1 MKTIAVIYSG
11 GRRWGGI
18 ESYLANLFRLYDRG
32 QMGLLLVSLGEWELT
47 QELSKA
53 GLSADT
59 RVLSGRRL
67 SLGTI
72 RQMRRL
78 MLDEEVQ
85 LIVSQGV
92 VANAYARV
100 VAAMTGLPGL
110 SVVHSDLDL
119 DYPRP
124 LTRGVYRIS
133 DRSLR
138 RYSQNHIAVSG
149 YLKDQLVQTGVAP
162 DRVRVVYNGVDK
174 AARGAGV
181 SRFAGGEP
189 PGEGGHGDE
198 KSGSRALRG
207 DVSLVSVGRLH
218 AVKNFDSLVRAV
230 ALLPHRVTL
239 TVWGE
244 GEQGPALKA
253 LTKDL
258 ELEGRVRFPGES
270 ENMGQALQGADIYL
284 QPSKSEG
291 CSFAVAEAMLCGM
304 PVIVTPRGGLPEQV
318 RDGVTGLV
326 TSDESPEAIAEAVER
341 LLSEDGLAARLATA
355 GKKAAEEMY
364 SMDRWL
370 NETTAALCAAAKDGV
385 GAA

>member
-1 MKTIAVIYSG
+1 MAVIYSG

-18 ESYLANLFRLYDRG
+18 ESYLANLFRSYDRG
-32 QMGLLLVSLGEWELT
+32 CMRLLLVSLGEWELT
-47 QELSKA
+47 QELSQA
-53 GLSADT
+53 GLSADM
-59 RVLSGRRL
+59 RILSGRRL
-67 SLGTI
+67 SPGTI
-72 RQMRRL
+72 RRMRRL
-78 MLDEEVQ
+78 MMDEEVE

-100 VAAMTGLPGL
+100 VAMITGLPGL
-110 SVVHSDLDL
+110 SVVHSHLEL

-124 LTRGVYRIS
+124 VTRWLYWIS

-138 RYSQNHIAVSG
+138 RYSQNYIAVSG
-149 YLKDQLVQTGVAP
+149 YLKAQLVQTGIEP
-162 DRVRVVYNGVDK
+162 DRVRVVYNGVGK
-174 AARGAGV
+174 FSRGAGV
-181 SRFAGGEP
+181 SRSPEDGP
-189 PGEGGHGDE
+189 PSERGHWEEKRRSSAPGDP
-198 KSGSRALRG
+198 
-207 DVSLVSVGRLH
+207 VSLVSVGRLH
-218 AVKNFDSLVRAV
+218 SVKNFDSLVRAM
-230 ALLPHRVTL
+230 ALLPDRATL
-239 TVWGE
+239 TIWGE
-244 GEQGPALKA
+244 GEQRPV
-253 LTKDL
+253 L
-258 ELEGRVRFPGES
+258 ETLVKETGLERRVRFPGES

-326 TSDESPEAIAEAVER
+326 TSDEGPEAVAGAVEK

-370 NETTAALCAAAKDGV
+370 DETTAALCAAAKDGV